1 MPGFMTTI
9 LMVDDDPLQASLRKT
24 ILERKYQDVVRVSD
38 PAEALC
44 LIEQPQFCARLGLV
58 VSALHMPGMS
68 GPAFVT
74 EMQERLPRLP
84 ILVLGGKHKL
94 AADYE
99 GGWVWFLPQPIAN
112 SDLLTAADE
121 LMMQYSWKS
130 AS

>member
-24 ILERKYQDVVRVSD
+24 ILERKYQDVVRVAD

-68 GPAFVT
+68 GPAFVA
-74 EMQERLPRLP
+74 ELHERLPRLP
-84 ILVLGGKHKL
+84 VLVLGGSTEV
-94 AADYE
+94 AGDYL
-99 GGWVWFLPQPIAN
+99 GGWVWFLPRQIAN
-112 SDLLTAADE
+112 GDLLTAADE
-121 LMMQYSWKS
+121 LMLQFAWK
-130 AS
+130 